1 MLKFRQT
8 ALIREEKP
16 KKETIEKLRKKLKK
30 REITLFFQKLVWNRL
45 HNSNC
50 KSYLKKQK

>member
-1 MLKFRQT
+1 MLKFRKT

-30 REITLFFQKLVWNRL
+30 REITLFFSEIGMEQT
-45 HNSNC
+45 S
-50 KSYLKKQK
+50 